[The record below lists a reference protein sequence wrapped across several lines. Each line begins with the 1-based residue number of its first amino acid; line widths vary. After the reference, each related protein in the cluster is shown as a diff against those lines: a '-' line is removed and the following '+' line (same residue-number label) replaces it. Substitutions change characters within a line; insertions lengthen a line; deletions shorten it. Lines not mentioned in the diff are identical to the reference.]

1 MDIKEIYNSNKQR
14 VLTGLVLLG
23 VAVLMALMDSLFL
36 TWAILGIAY
45 MIAFHEAMKLFGQE
59 DNKLY
64 VYALLVW
71 FAAAFY
77 PYPTELIFIVLV
89 ISTAFM
95 AHKKE
100 VNFKALAP
108 FLYPSIS
115 MLFLFTLY
123 KDFGMGILIW
133 LVVVVATTDTGAYF
147 VGKSIGKTPFS
158 PTSPNKTWEGC
169 IGGILIATI
178 AGTFIGLLDYS
189 IWIAFIISLL
199 VSAAS
204 VWGDLFESYLK
215 REAEVKDSGS
225 IFPGHGGVLD
235 RLDGYLFG
243 VVVMVV
249 ILRGLS

>member
-14 VLTGLVLLG
+14 VLTGLVLMG
-23 VAVLMALMDSLFL
+23 IAVLMAVMDSLFL

-45 MIAFHEAMKLFGQE
+45 MFAFYEAMKLFGEE

-64 VYALLVW
+64 VYAALVW
-71 FAAAFY
+71 LAAAFY
-77 PYPTELIFIVLV
+77 PYPTELIFIILV
-89 ISTAFM
+89 ISTAVM

-100 VNFKALAP
+100 VNYLSLAP
-108 FLYPSIS
+108 FFYPSIS

-123 KDFGMGILIW
+123 KDFGMGILVW
-133 LVVVVATTDTGAYF
+133 LVVVVASTDTGAYF

-158 PTSPNKTWEGC
+158 PTSPNKTWEGV

-178 AGTFIGLLDYS
+178 AGTFVGLAYYS
-189 IWIAFIISLL
+189 FAIALITSLL

-215 REAEVKDSGS
+215 REAGVKDSGT
-225 IFPGHGGVLD
+225 IFPGHGGFLD

-249 ILRGLS
+249 ILRGLV